1 MYNRVSNPLP
11 CFEFECLAYLEK
23 EFPNLTIG
31 YSDHSVG
38 SEVPIAA
45 AAMGAELIE
54 KHFTLDNEMEGPD
67 HKASATPDILAALVK
82 GVRIVE
88 QSLGKFEK
96 SQKKLKYE
104 IKL

>member
-1 MYNRVSNPLP
+1 MERPIFRFCIVQPSIQPLP

-67 HKASATPDILAALVK
+67 HKASATLI
-82 GVRIVE
+82 
-88 QSLGKFEK
+88 S
-96 SQKKLKYE
+96 
-104 IKL
+104 

>member
-1 MYNRVSNPLP
+1 
-11 CFEFECLAYLEK
+11 
-23 EFPNLTIG
+23 
-31 YSDHSVG
+31 
-38 SEVPIAA
+38 
-45 AAMGAELIE
+45 MGAELIE